1 MTYDELNQTNPY
13 NYYPTGDS
21 AKFDLPEDKVTRF
34 RRLWKKHHPK
44 KKQDDFTANEP
55 VSMPPTETDKMIVVG
70 GPIGESS
77 TERFRHLAG
86 IAFSIWQQ
94 SHLNERKSTRK
105 GKTHNPGAVQQGAR
119 EKKIA
124 DLRRSTGTQKELW
137 SGLEE
142 VE

>member
-13 NYYPTGDS
+13 NYFPTGTS
-21 AKFDLPEDKVTRF
+21 SKFELPEDKVTKF

-70 GPIGESS
+70 GLVGEGALD
-77 TERFRHLAG
+77 RYKHLA
-86 IAFSIWQQ
+86 AVAKSIWDTPY
-94 SHLNERKSTRK
+94 LNERKSTRK
-105 GKTHNPGAVQQGAR
+105 GKTRNPGTVQQGAR

-124 DLRRSTGTQKELW
+124 DLRRSTGKGKDEIW
-137 SGLEE
+137 SGLE
-142 VE
+142 

>member
-55 VSMPPTETDKMIVVG
+55 ISMPPTETDKMIVVG
-70 GPIGESS
+70 GPVGESS

-105 GKTHNPGAVQQGAR
+105 GKTRNPGAVSSDER
-119 EKKIA
+119 EKKIKK
-124 DLRRSTGTQKELW
+124 LKNEPTHWE
-137 SGLEE
+137 GL
-142 VE
+142 V